1 MATAKVVGSF
11 RKPVEEMLMK
21 RRFGSVLLKMVGTV
35 LIGGLLAAVVLAQT
49 ITAGGATNPMDYKIL
64 YATPQDVVEGK
75 QVALT
80 MCAGCHGSD
89 GVSTQKGVP
98 NIAGQRPVYLHL
110 ELKIYQAGGRGNK
123 TMTNTVKYM
132 NDDAIM
138 KVSAYYAS
146 QDPAEPLVLSTKASA
161 KASAAK
167 PNALSA
173 GKAAAVAC
181 GGCHG
186 EAGVSKIAGTP
197 NLIGMDPKYFVAA
210 ISAYKGGER
219 KHDMMK
225 ALVSELTEAEVNN
238 IALYYALQAPEKAKT
253 PAVGNVAAGKTAAA
267 SCSGCHGDG
276 GVSGN
281 PATPSL
287 AGQEAQYFVAAM
299 RGYKDGARNNATMK
313 GPATAVDDAT
323 AKNLAAYYAGQTPK
337 APQVGKPLS
346 VAEWAER
353 CDRCHGVNGN
363 STDPR
368 APSLA
373 SQRVDYLE
381 RVMLAYKK
389 GERKSKEMAVMSEG
403 LDDDLII
410 GLATHYAQK
419 KARGLAYMILPLVPL
434 KQ

>member
-1 MATAKVVGSF
+1 MTVKECRLFGQLF
-11 RKPVEEMLMK
+11 EEMLMK
-21 RRFGSVLLKMVGTV
+21 RSVGSVVLKIFGMVLV
-35 LIGGLLAAVVLAQT
+35 GGFLAATVLAQT
-49 ITAGGATNPMDYKIL
+49 ITAGGAADPMDFKIL

-80 MCAGCHGSD
+80 MCAGCHGSN

-110 ELKIYQAGGRGNK
+110 ELKVYQKGGRGNK
-123 TMTNTVKYM
+123 SMTNTVKYM

-146 QDPAEPLVLSTKASA
+146 QDPAEPLRSTSQAGA
-161 KASAAK
+161 GK
-167 PNALSA
+167 PNAMTA
-173 GKAAAVAC
+173 GKAAAAAC

-186 EAGVSKIAGTP
+186 DAGVSKIAGTP
-197 NLIGMDPKYFVAA
+197 SLIGSDPKYLIAA
-210 ISAYKGGER
+210 IGAYKSGER

-225 ALVSELTEAEVNN
+225 ALVSGLTETEVSN
-238 IALYYALQAPEKAKT
+238 IALYYALQAPDKAKT
-253 PAVGNVAAGKTAAA
+253 PAAGNVVAGKTTAA

-281 PATPSL
+281 PSTPSL
-287 AGQEAQYFVAAM
+287 AGQDAQYFVAAM
-299 RGYKDGARNNATMK
+299 RAYKDGARNNATMK
-313 GPATAVDDAT
+313 GPATAVDEAT
-323 AKNLAAYYAGQTPK
+323 AKNLAAYYASQTPK

-368 APSLA
+368 APALA
-373 SQRVDYLE
+373 AQRVDYLE

-389 GERKSKEMAVMSEG
+389 GERKSKEMAVMSDG
-403 LDDDLII
+403 LDDGLITDLSNY
-410 GLATHYAQK
+410 YARQ

-434 KQ
+434 KK

>member
-1 MATAKVVGSF
+1 
-11 RKPVEEMLMK
+11 MK
-21 RRFGSVLLKMVGTV
+21 RRVGTVLLKMFGTV
-35 LIGGLLAAVVLAQT
+35 WLGGLLATATLAQT
-49 ITAGGATNPMDYKIL
+49 ITAGAAANPMDYKIL
-64 YATPQDVVEGK
+64 YATPQDVAQGK
-75 QVALT
+75 QVAVT
-80 MCAGCHGSD
+80 MCANCHGIN
-89 GVSTQKGVP
+89 GISTKKGVP
-98 NIAGQRPVYLHL
+98 IIAGQRPVYLHL
-110 ELKIYQAGGRGNK
+110 ELKMYQAGGRGNA

-146 QDPAEPLVLSTKASA
+146 QDPAEPMAVPVKAA
-161 KASAAK
+161 VVK

-186 EAGVSKIAGTP
+186 EAGVSKMAGMP
-197 NLIGMDPKYFVAA
+197 SLIGMDPKYFVAA
-210 ISAYKGGER
+210 ISAYRGGER

-225 ALVSELTEAEVNN
+225 ALVSDLTEADVNN
-238 IALYYALQAPEKAKT
+238 IALFYALQAPGKAT
-253 PAVGNVAAGKTAAA
+253 TQAAGNVPAGKTAAA

-281 PATPSL
+281 PTTPSL

-299 RGYKDGARNNATMK
+299 RAYKDGSRKNATMK
-313 GPATAVDDAT
+313 GPATAVDEAT
-323 AKNLAAYYAGQTPK
+323 AKNLAAYYASQTPK
-337 APQVGKPLS
+337 AAQVARPMS
-346 VAEWAER
+346 VAELAER

-373 SQRVDYLE
+373 AQRVDYLE

-389 GERKSKEMAVMSEG
+389 GERKSKEMAVMSEN
-403 LDDDLII
+403 LDDELIA
-410 GLATHYAQK
+410 GLANHYAQK
-419 KARGLAYMILPLVPL
+419 KARGLAYMILPLVPI
-434 KQ
+434 KK

>member
-1 MATAKVVGSF
+1 
-11 RKPVEEMLMK
+11 MK
-21 RRFGSVLLKMVGTV
+21 RRAQSVLLKMFGTV
-35 LIGGLLAAVVLAQT
+35 IVGSLLATVALAQT
-49 ITAGGATNPMDYKIL
+49 VTAGAAADPMDYKIL
-64 YATPQDVVEGK
+64 YATPQDVIEGK

-80 MCAGCHGSD
+80 MCASCHGLN
-89 GVSTQKGVP
+89 GVSSQKGVP
-98 NIAGQRPVYLHL
+98 NIAGQRPVYMHL
-110 ELKIYQAGGRGNK
+110 ELKIYQKGGRGNK
-123 TMTNTVKYM
+123 SMTNTVKYM

-146 QDPAEPLVLSTKASA
+146 QDPADPMAIPA
-161 KASAAK
+161 KAAAPK

-186 EAGVSKIAGTP
+186 EAGVSKMAGTP
-197 NLIGMDPKYFVAA
+197 SLIGLDPKYFVAV
-210 ISAYKGGER
+210 ISAYKGGQR

-225 ALVSELTEAEVNN
+225 ALVSDLTEAEIDN
-238 IALYYALQAPEKAKT
+238 IALYYALQTPEKAKT
-253 PAVGNVAAGKTAAA
+253 PAAGNVAAGKTAAA

-281 PATPSL
+281 PTTPSL

-299 RGYKDGARNNATMK
+299 RAYKDGSRNNSTMK
-313 GPATAVDDAT
+313 GPATAVDEAT
-323 AKNLAAYYAGQTPK
+323 AKNLAAYYASQTPK
-337 APQVGKPLS
+337 APQVGKPMS

-368 APSLA
+368 SPALA
-373 SQRVDYLE
+373 AQRVDYLE

-389 GERKSKEMAVMSEG
+389 GERKSKEMAVMSES
-403 LDDDLII
+403 LDDELIN
-410 GLATHYAQK
+410 GLAAHYAQK
-419 KARGLAYMILPLVPL
+419 KARGLAYMIMPLVPL
-434 KQ
+434 KK